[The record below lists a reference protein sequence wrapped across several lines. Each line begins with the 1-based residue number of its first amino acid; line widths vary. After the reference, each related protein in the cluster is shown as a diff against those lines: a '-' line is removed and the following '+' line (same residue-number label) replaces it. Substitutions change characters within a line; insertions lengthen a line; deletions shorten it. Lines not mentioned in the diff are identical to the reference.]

1 MHEVFKDGTFPSLR
15 TACRLLLT
23 ETLLS
28 CFLVVAIRMESP
40 CDGLFNNL
48 SYNCWAWSTSWLRIL
63 SFAELSRRSERVH
76 GGLHDDWIPHT
87 PIYILPGEG
96 SKLPR
101 YSCRPKLL
109 VDKKYRECG
118 LASGFLRSLQME
130 DDEAFKFS
138 SSCLSGAGFSSKC
151 KYNLP
156 FLVTMQN
163 LNLILTTCRPHRQHS
178 SGIYEIQC
186 GRYNEGFSDTL
197 RQRASLRDTLFNSTD
212 TRHWFLRGSRW
223 GPESSWK

>member
-1 MHEVFKDGTFPSLR
+1 MIGYSTICR
-15 TACRLLLT
+15 TTAELGRLLDSESSPLQNFQDV
-23 ETLLS
+23 LS
-28 CFLVVAIRMESP
+28 EFTVDYTTIGFHTRQ
-40 CDGLFNNL
+40 
-48 SYNCWAWSTSWLRIL
+48 ST
-63 SFAELSRRSERVH
+63 F
-76 GGLHDDWIPHT
+76 
-87 PIYILPGEG
+87 YPGRFQ
-96 SKLPR
+96 LPR

-118 LASGFLRSLQME
+118 LASGFLRSFQME

-163 LNLILTTCRPHRQHS
+163 LNLILTMCRPHRQHS

-212 TRHWFLRGSRW
+212 TRHWFLRGSR
-223 GPESSWK
+223 